1 MRKRVLILSEAFGS
15 GHTSAA
21 VSLME
26 GIHKIDSS
34 VEVKV
39 LELGKDLHPFTYKVL
54 NKSYLTIIEKYP
66 SLWRRFYTGSQQKA
80 SPKWYSM
87 LLHTLF
93 FQKLYKL
100 TNEFKPDAVI
110 CTHPF
115 SNCVVSKLKSISPKP
130 FTFCTVVTELHLHSW
145 WVNSHIDYYLV
156 SNQDMYSAL
165 QHLGTANNQIKIT
178 GMPTRPGFWT
188 KEEKAISRQRLG
200 LEDRPTILVMG
211 GGLGLGGIRN
221 IAEQLANHTADFQL
235 VICTGHNLVLRRYLE
250 NNLAIQYPNILI
262 IGYVSSIDI
271 WMDASDVLI
280 TKPGGA
286 TCFEALMKSI
296 PMIIF
301 EPISGHEEKNLDF
314 LTNNNLAF
322 YAETEKEVLT
332 LIKDMLF
339 TPENNDII
347 LQNVRAFKQK
357 IDPSACPKTILQLI
371 HSQQESI

>member
-1 MRKRVLILSEAFGS
+1 MSKRVLILSEAFGS

-39 LELGKDLHPFTYKVL
+39 MELGKDFHPITYKVL

-66 SLWRRFYTGSQQKA
+66 SLWRRLYTGSQQMI

-100 TNEFKPDAVI
+100 TNEFKPDAII

-145 WVNSHIDYYLV
+145 WVHPYIDYYLV
-156 SNQDMYSAL
+156 SNQDMHSAL
-165 QHLGTANNQIKIT
+165 QHLGTSNNQIKIT
-178 GMPTRPGFWT
+178 GIPTRPGFW
-188 KEEKAISRQRLG
+188 KQEEKATARQRLG
-200 LEDRPTILVMG
+200 LLNRPTILVMG
-211 GGLGLGGIRN
+211 GGLGLGGIRK
-221 IAEQLANHTADFQL
+221 IAEELANHTTDFQI
-235 VICTGHNLVLRRYLE
+235 VICTGHNIMLKHYLE
-250 NNLAIQYPNILI
+250 KNLAIKHPDILI
-262 IGYVSSIDI
+262 LGYVSSIDI
-271 WMDASDVLI
+271 WMDASDILI

-286 TCFEALMKSI
+286 TCFEALMKGI

-301 EPISGHEEKNLDF
+301 KPISGHEEKNLDF
-314 LTNNNLAF
+314 LTDNNLAL
-322 YAETEKEVLT
+322 YAETENQVLT
-332 LIKDMLF
+332 LIEDMLF
-339 TPENNDII
+339 TPENKEHI
-347 LQNVRAFKQK
+347 LQNVRAFNQK
-357 IDPSACPKTILQLI
+357 IDPLACPKAILHLLQ
-371 HSQQESI
+371 SQQESI